1 MNALAGYS
9 ETYLEETKRYP
20 LLVAREKYTRPSK
33 NKLLK
38 VLDNEKS
45 VSVIIGRHP
54 FERVV
59 SAYRDKIVGAKDFTL
74 HDRIRRN
81 ITRYFRGVK
90 IPKVVQSSTITLLKS
105 CCILG

>member
-1 MNALAGYS
+1 M
-9 ETYLEETKRYP
+9 
-20 LLVAREKYTRPSK
+20 AREKYTRPSK

-38 VLDNEKS
+38 VLNNEKS
-45 VSVIIGRHP
+45 VSVVIGRHP

-90 IPKVVQSSTITLLKS
+90 VPKVVKSLTIILLKLS
-105 CCILG
+105 YCILG